1 MPPTHSSQADV
12 AAAYR
17 TLIAHETEPKEQ
29 DFYRTRL
36 QRLEQ
41 TTEPES
47 DDFVTQLAVKQIEG
61 EAAWWRSIDF
71 DRNAS
76 RTFESMTGDSQQA
89 VRTGVERVL
98 AHLTAAG
105 RLIPVGGMALTAE
118 QVEDVEA
125 LVATANPYSAPAA
138 RLRALF
144 PATEPAEEVKPV
156 HPKPDVGDWGY
167 GGGAAVY
174 APEVRGKTRE
184 ELLSEKVEQL
194 QAQVKHLS
202 RVAVN
207 AAEHGIKAPSGSLK
221 PCGYCHSTEAT
232 LLHACTNC
240 GAMTSDP
247 WSHPTSAVPAKEET
261 KAEAIEYYTA
271 GRDSEGN
278 IRLDRGRGEL
288 VALAKHVRG
297 NVQFWHDLSDSAVHK
312 RKYRAALDLIDRET
326 SPVVPAPTETG
337 PWQRIEDVPEG
348 VLQIKDRHGRT
359 WLMVGGTWRFEWHDG
374 NWYEPHTNINAQA
387 PFVAAEGN

>member
-1 MPPTHSSQADV
+1 MTD
-12 AAAYR
+12 
-17 TLIAHETEPKEQ
+17 KE
-29 DFYRTRL
+29 L
-36 QRLEQ
+36 
-41 TTEPES
+41 
-47 DDFVTQLAVKQIEG
+47 G
-61 EAAWWRSIDF
+61 
-71 DRNAS
+71 
-76 RTFESMTGDSQQA
+76 
-89 VRTGVERVL
+89 
-98 AHLTAAG
+98 TAAG
-105 RLIPVGGMALTAE
+105 EIFAKAFTLGYKTGRTYIPAGGMALTAE
-118 QVEDVEA
+118 QVEDVRA
-125 LVATANPYSAPAA
+125 LVWLDGRRNFDAFH

-247 WSHPTSAVPAKEET
+247 WSHPAPAELAEEET
-261 KAEAIEYYTA
+261 KAGPWTVQLPEGMTMEQWIESLPDEAPGLLAAVREV
-271 GRDSEGN
+271 RE
-278 IRLDRGRGEL
+278 RLGI
-288 VALAKHVRG
+288 
-297 NVQFWHDLSDSAVHK
+297 S
-312 RKYRAALDLIDRET
+312 

-359 WLMVGGTWRFEWHDG
+359 WLVVGGTWRFEWHDG
-374 NWYEPHTNINAQA
+374 NWHEPHTNINAQA
-387 PFVAAEGN
+387 PFVAAAEEG